1 MLEVKLPV
9 PSPTPD
15 PVPHLLPQVF
25 RIATLTRRP
34 ATDGRSVRNEAVLFH
49 AKASLRVVWV
59 TGQIDTRLQ
68 AGHLVSIRWL
78 GKPVSVEGAIRIN
91 RLVLLERSI
100 PCLDLFETI
109 PSNWVKEDALLKRAS
124 AIWQHLASPFQQLF
138 NTIFWDS
145 ARLHRYLAGPSSL
158 NGHHNGFNG
167 NFRHSVETAEQ
178 CLTLAQGNPN
188 ISRSVLLTA
197 ALLHDAGKADE
208 YKLHANRRSFTMS
221 DRGALVGHRHTILEW
236 IAVAKAR
243 DRVILP
249 ESHYLALLH
258 ALTAAKGAE
267 WLGIREPVSLEATI
281 LSAADR
287 LSGQADLVS
296 RMAPDDVGFG
306 GYHKHLKGR
315 PYVVGEVERVQ
326 AVALIN

>member
-1 MLEVKLPV
+1 MHEVKLSL
-9 PSPTPD
+9 PSPAHD
-15 PVPHLLPQVF
+15 PVPQLLPPVL
-25 RIATLTRRP
+25 RITSLTRLP
-34 ATDGRSVRNEAVLFH
+34 AEDGRSVRNEAVLFH

-59 TGQIDTRLQ
+59 TAHADIRLQ
-68 AGHLVSIRWL
+68 AGHLVAIRWL

-100 PCLDLFETI
+100 PTLDLFETI
-109 PSNWVKEDALLKRAS
+109 PPNWVKVGDLLKRAS
-124 AIWQHLASPFQQLF
+124 AIWQQLAYPFQQLF
-138 NTIFWDS
+138 NAIFWDS
-145 ARLHRYLAGPSSL
+145 ARLHRYLVGPSSV
-158 NGHHNGFNG
+158 NGHHNGLNG
-167 NFRHSVETAEQ
+167 NFLHAVETAER
-178 CLTLAQGNPN
+178 CLTLANGNPN
-188 ISRSVLLTA
+188 VSNSVLLTA

-208 YKLHANRRSFTMS
+208 YKLRPNRRSFTMS

-236 IAVAKAR
+236 IAVAKAHE
-243 DRVILP
+243 RVPLP

-296 RMAPDDVGFG
+296 RMAPEAAGFG

-315 PYVVGEVERVQ
+315 PYVVGEVEWGQ
-326 AVALIN
+326 MAALVN

>member
-1 MLEVKLPV
+1 MHEVKLSL
-9 PSPTPD
+9 PSPAHD
-15 PVPHLLPQVF
+15 PVPQLLPPVL
-25 RIATLTRRP
+25 RVNSLTRLP
-34 ATDGRSVRNEAVLFH
+34 ASDGRSVRNEAVLFH
-49 AKASLRVVWV
+49 AKAGLRVVWV
-59 TGQIDTRLQ
+59 TAQADIRLR

-78 GKPVSVEGAIRIN
+78 GKPVSVDGAIRIN
-91 RLVLLERSI
+91 RLVLMERSI
-100 PCLDLFETI
+100 PTLDLFETI
-109 PSNWVKEDALLKRAS
+109 PPNWVQASDLLKRAS
-124 AIWQHLASPFQQLF
+124 AIWQQLAYPFQQLF
-138 NTIFWDS
+138 NAVFWDS

-167 NFRHSVETAEQ
+167 NFRHAVETAEQ
-178 CLTLAQGNPN
+178 CLNLAQGNPN

-208 YKLHANRRSFTMS
+208 YKLNPNRRNFIMS

-236 IAVAKAR
+236 IAVAKAH
-243 DRVILP
+243 DRVPLP

-258 ALTAAKGAE
+258 ALTAAKGAT

-287 LSGQADLVS
+287 LSGQADLVD
-296 RMAPDDVGFG
+296 RMAPEGTGFG

-315 PYVVGEVERVQ
+315 PYVVGEVEQER